1 MSDLENNAQEKGT
14 KKRPYNLR
22 EKKEKDAAYRSLI
35 RRELADELYDKILN
49 IVVVQ
54 KKYRDA
60 DYSAKDLAKELQTNT
75 RYLSAVVN
83 SRFGMNYSCLLNE
96 YRVKEAQHLLTDKRY
111 ADKNVEE
118 ISTMVGFANRQSF
131 YAAFYKNVGETPNGY
146 RKRHAEKEAKKN
158 QSIYS
163 RHMKKQ
169 LISMVT
175 ALSLLTA
182 CGGNPKT
189 TAEAEKFDYTVE
201 QFADLQILRYR
212 VPGFED
218 LSLKQKELVYYL
230 TEAALQG
237 RDILFDQNGKYN
249 LTIRRMLEAVYTG
262 YKGDKNTPDFK
273 AMEVYLKRV
282 WFSNGIHHHYG
293 SEKFVPGFTPEFF
306 RQAVQSVDAAT
317 LPLAEGQTVE
327 QLCEEVFPVIF
338 DPTVMPKRVNQA
350 AGEDLVLTSACNY
363 YDGVTQQEAE
373 DFYNA
378 LKNPQDETPVS
389 YGLNSRLVK
398 EDGKIQEKVWK
409 VGGLYGQALEKIVYW
424 LKKAEGVAETP
435 EQKAVIAKLMEFYET
450 GDLKTF
456 DEYAILWVK
465 DLNSRIDFVN
475 GFTESYGDPLGM
487 KASWESLVNFKDL
500 EATQRT
506 ELISGNA
513 QWFEDHSPVDGQ
525 FKKEKVKGVSAKV
538 ITAAILA
545 GDLYPATAIGINL
558 PNANWIRSHHGS
570 KSVTIGNITDAYNK
584 AAHGN
589 GFNEEF
595 VYSDAELQLIDK
607 YADVTDELHTDLHE
621 CLGHGSGKLLPGV
634 DPDALKAYGSTI
646 EEARADLFGL
656 YYVADPKLVELG
668 LTPSA
673 DAYKA
678 QYYTYL
684 MNGLMTQLVRIE
696 PGNNVE
702 EAHMRNRQ
710 LIARWVYE
718 KGAAEKVVEL
728 VKKDGKTYVVI
739 NDYEKVRDLFG
750 RLLAE
755 IQRIK
760 STGDYA
766 GAHDLVEAYAVK
778 VDPALHAE
786 VLERYKKLNLAPYKG
801 FVNPKY
807 EVVTDA
813 DGTITDV
820 TVTYDEGYAEQMLR
834 YSKDYSTLS
843 SVNK

>member
-1 MSDLENNAQEKGT
+1 
-14 KKRPYNLR
+14 
-22 EKKEKDAAYRSLI
+22 
-35 RRELADELYDKILN
+35 
-49 IVVVQ
+49 
-54 KKYRDA
+54 
-60 DYSAKDLAKELQTNT
+60 
-75 RYLSAVVN
+75 
-83 SRFGMNYSCLLNE
+83 
-96 YRVKEAQHLLTDKRY
+96 
-111 ADKNVEE
+111 
-118 ISTMVGFANRQSF
+118 
-131 YAAFYKNVGETPNGY
+131 
-146 RKRHAEKEAKKN
+146 
-158 QSIYS
+158 
-163 RHMKKQ
+163 MKKQ

-189 TAEAEKFDYTVE
+189 TAEAEKIDYTVE

-327 QLCEEVFPVIF
+327 QLCEEVFSVIF

-834 YSKDYSTLS
+834 YSKDYSTLP

>member
-1 MSDLENNAQEKGT
+1 
-14 KKRPYNLR
+14 
-22 EKKEKDAAYRSLI
+22 
-35 RRELADELYDKILN
+35 
-49 IVVVQ
+49 
-54 KKYRDA
+54 
-60 DYSAKDLAKELQTNT
+60 
-75 RYLSAVVN
+75 
-83 SRFGMNYSCLLNE
+83 
-96 YRVKEAQHLLTDKRY
+96 
-111 ADKNVEE
+111 
-118 ISTMVGFANRQSF
+118 
-131 YAAFYKNVGETPNGY
+131 
-146 RKRHAEKEAKKN
+146 
-158 QSIYS
+158 
-163 RHMKKQ
+163 
-169 LISMVT
+169 MVT

-306 RQAVQSVDAAT
+306 RQAVQREGAAT

-338 DPTVMPKRVNQA
+338 NPTVMPKRVNQA

-656 YYVADPKLVELG
+656 YYVADPKLVALG

>member
-1 MSDLENNAQEKGT
+1 
-14 KKRPYNLR
+14 
-22 EKKEKDAAYRSLI
+22 
-35 RRELADELYDKILN
+35 
-49 IVVVQ
+49 
-54 KKYRDA
+54 
-60 DYSAKDLAKELQTNT
+60 
-75 RYLSAVVN
+75 
-83 SRFGMNYSCLLNE
+83 
-96 YRVKEAQHLLTDKRY
+96 
-111 ADKNVEE
+111 
-118 ISTMVGFANRQSF
+118 
-131 YAAFYKNVGETPNGY
+131 
-146 RKRHAEKEAKKN
+146 
-158 QSIYS
+158 
-163 RHMKKQ
+163 MKKQ
-169 LISMVT
+169 LI
-175 ALSLLTA
+175 ACAAFALLTA
-182 CGGNPKT
+182 CSGSKTT
-189 TAEAEKFDYTVE
+189 TAEADKFDYTVE

-212 VPGFED
+212 VPGFEN
-218 LSLKQKELVYYL
+218 LSLQQKELVYYL

-249 LTIRRMLEAVYTG
+249 LRIRRTLEAVYTG

-293 SEKFVPGFTPEFF
+293 SEKFVPGFAPEFF
-306 RQAVQSVDAAT
+306 KEAMLSVDAST
-317 LPLAEGQTVE
+317 LPLAEGQTAE
-327 QLCEEVFPVIF
+327 QLCDELSPVIF
-338 DPTVMPKRVNQA
+338 DPAVMPKRVNQA

-363 YDGVTQQEAE
+363 YDGVTQKEAE

-378 LKNPQDETPVS
+378 MKDPKDETPIS

-398 EDGKIQEKVWK
+398 ENGKIQEKIWK
-409 VGGLYGQALEKIVYW
+409 VGGLYGQAIDKIVYW
-424 LKKAEGVAETP
+424 LKKAEGVAENP
-435 EQKAVIAKLMEFYET
+435 EQKAVIAELIKFYET

-465 DLNSRIDFVN
+465 DLNSLVDFVN

-487 KASWESLVNFKDL
+487 KASWESLVNFKDM
-500 EATQRT
+500 EATHRT
-506 ELISGNA
+506 EIISGNA
-513 QWFEDHSPVDGQ
+513 QWFEDHSPVDKQ
-525 FKKEKVKGVSAKV
+525 FKKDEVKGVSAKV

-558 PNANWIRSHHGS
+558 PNSNWIRSHHGS

-607 YADVTDELHTDLHE
+607 YADLTGELHTDLHE

-668 LTPSA
+668 LTPNE

-678 QYYTYL
+678 EYYTYL

-710 LIARWVYE
+710 LIARWVFE
-718 KGAAEKVVEL
+718 KGAADKVVEL
-728 VKKDGKTYVVI
+728 VKKDGKTYVVV
-739 NDYEKVRDLFG
+739 NDYEKLRELFG
-750 RLLAE
+750 ELLSE

-760 STGDYA
+760 STGDYQ
-766 GAHDLVEAYAVK
+766 GAHDLVENYAVK

-807 EVVTDA
+807 EAVVDA
-813 DGTITDV
+813 AGKITDV
-820 TVTYDEGYAEQMLR
+820 KVTYDEGYAEQMLR
-834 YSKDYSTLS
+834 YSKDYSNLPS
-843 SVNK
+843 INN

>member
-1 MSDLENNAQEKGT
+1 
-14 KKRPYNLR
+14 
-22 EKKEKDAAYRSLI
+22 
-35 RRELADELYDKILN
+35 
-49 IVVVQ
+49 
-54 KKYRDA
+54 
-60 DYSAKDLAKELQTNT
+60 
-75 RYLSAVVN
+75 
-83 SRFGMNYSCLLNE
+83 
-96 YRVKEAQHLLTDKRY
+96 
-111 ADKNVEE
+111 
-118 ISTMVGFANRQSF
+118 MVA
-131 YAAFYKNVGETPNGY
+131 
-146 RKRHAEKEAKKN
+146 
-158 QSIYS
+158 
-163 RHMKKQ
+163 
-169 LISMVT
+169 

-182 CGGNPKT
+182 CGGVPKNS
-189 TAEAEKFDYTVE
+189 AEADKFDYTVE

-212 VPGFED
+212 VPGFEN
-218 LSLKQKELVYYL
+218 LSLQQKELVYYL

-249 LTIRRMLEAVYTG
+249 LRIRRTLEAVYTG

-293 SEKFVPGFTPEFF
+293 SEKFVPGFAPEFF
-306 RQAVQSVDAAT
+306 KEAVLSVDAST

-327 QLCEEVFPVIF
+327 QLCDELSPVIF
-338 DPTVMPKRVNQA
+338 DPAVMPKRVNQA

-363 YDGVTQQEAE
+363 YDGVTQKEAE

-378 LKNPQDETPVS
+378 MKDPKDETPVS

-398 EDGKIQEKVWK
+398 ENGKIQEKVWK
-409 VGGLYGQALEKIVYW
+409 VGGLYGQAIDKIVYW
-424 LKKAEGVAETP
+424 LKKAEGVAENP
-435 EQKAVIAKLMEFYET
+435 EQKAVIAELIKFYET

-465 DLNSRIDFVN
+465 DLNSLVDFVN

-487 KASWESLVNFKDL
+487 KASWESLVNFKDM
-500 EATQRT
+500 EATHRT
-506 ELISGNA
+506 EIISGNA
-513 QWFEDHSPVDGQ
+513 QWFEDHSPVDKQ
-525 FKKEKVKGVSAKV
+525 FKKDEVKGVSAKV

-558 PNANWIRSHHGS
+558 PNSNWIRSHHGS

-607 YADVTDELHTDLHE
+607 YADLTGELHTDLHE

-668 LTPSA
+668 LTPNE

-678 QYYTYL
+678 EYYTYL

-710 LIARWVYE
+710 LIARWVFE
-718 KGAAEKVVEL
+718 KGAADKVVEL
-728 VKKDGKTYVVI
+728 VKKDGKTYVVV
-739 NDYEKVRDLFG
+739 NDYEKLRALFG
-750 RLLAE
+750 ELLSE

-760 STGDYA
+760 STGDYQS
-766 GAHDLVEAYAVK
+766 AHDLVENYAVK

-807 EVVTDA
+807 EAVVDA
-813 DGTITDV
+813 AGKITDV
-820 TVTYDEGYAEQMLR
+820 KVTYDEGYAEQMLR
-834 YSKDYSTLS
+834 YSKDYSNLPS
-843 SVNK
+843 INN

>member
-1 MSDLENNAQEKGT
+1 
-14 KKRPYNLR
+14 
-22 EKKEKDAAYRSLI
+22 
-35 RRELADELYDKILN
+35 
-49 IVVVQ
+49 
-54 KKYRDA
+54 
-60 DYSAKDLAKELQTNT
+60 
-75 RYLSAVVN
+75 
-83 SRFGMNYSCLLNE
+83 
-96 YRVKEAQHLLTDKRY
+96 
-111 ADKNVEE
+111 
-118 ISTMVGFANRQSF
+118 
-131 YAAFYKNVGETPNGY
+131 
-146 RKRHAEKEAKKN
+146 
-158 QSIYS
+158 
-163 RHMKKQ
+163 
-169 LISMVT
+169 MVT

-389 YGLNSRLVK
+389 YGLNSSLVK

-834 YSKDYSTLS
+834 YSKDYSTLP

>member
-1 MSDLENNAQEKGT
+1 
-14 KKRPYNLR
+14 
-22 EKKEKDAAYRSLI
+22 
-35 RRELADELYDKILN
+35 
-49 IVVVQ
+49 
-54 KKYRDA
+54 
-60 DYSAKDLAKELQTNT
+60 
-75 RYLSAVVN
+75 
-83 SRFGMNYSCLLNE
+83 
-96 YRVKEAQHLLTDKRY
+96 
-111 ADKNVEE
+111 
-118 ISTMVGFANRQSF
+118 
-131 YAAFYKNVGETPNGY
+131 
-146 RKRHAEKEAKKN
+146 
-158 QSIYS
+158 
-163 RHMKKQ
+163 MKKQ
-169 LISMVT
+169 LI
-175 ALSLLTA
+175 ACAAFALLTA
-182 CGGNPKT
+182 CSGSKTT
-189 TAEAEKFDYTVE
+189 TAEADKFDYTVE

-212 VPGFED
+212 VPGFEN
-218 LSLKQKELVYYL
+218 LSLQQKELVYYL

-249 LTIRRMLEAVYTG
+249 LRIRRTLEAVYTG

-293 SEKFVPGFTPEFF
+293 SEKFVPGFAPEFF
-306 RQAVQSVDAAT
+306 KEAVLSVDAST
-317 LPLAEGQTVE
+317 LPLAEGQTAE
-327 QLCEEVFPVIF
+327 QLCDELSPVIF

-363 YDGVTQQEAE
+363 YDGVTQKEAE

-378 LKNPQDETPVS
+378 MKDPKDETPVS

-398 EDGKIQEKVWK
+398 ENGKIQEKVWK
-409 VGGLYGQALEKIVYW
+409 VGGLYGQAIDKIVYW
-424 LKKAEGVAETP
+424 LKKAEGVAENP
-435 EQKAVIAKLMEFYET
+435 EQKAVISELIKFYET

-465 DLNSRIDFVN
+465 DLNSLVDFVN

-487 KASWESLVNFKDL
+487 KASWESLVNFKDM
-500 EATQRT
+500 EATHRT
-506 ELISGNA
+506 EIISGNA
-513 QWFEDHSPVDGQ
+513 QWFEDHSPVDKQ
-525 FKKEKVKGVSAKV
+525 FKKDEVKGVSAKV

-558 PNANWIRSHHGS
+558 PNSNWIRSHHGS

-607 YADVTDELHTDLHE
+607 YADLTGELHTDLHE

-668 LTPSA
+668 LTPNE

-678 QYYTYL
+678 EYYTYL

-710 LIARWVYE
+710 LIARWVFE
-718 KGAAEKVVEL
+718 KGAADKVVEL
-728 VKKDGKTYVVI
+728 VKKDGKTYVVV
-739 NDYEKVRDLFG
+739 NDYEKLRELFG
-750 RLLAE
+750 ELLSE

-760 STGDYA
+760 STGDYQS
-766 GAHDLVEAYAVK
+766 AHDLVENYAVK

-807 EVVTDA
+807 EAVVDA
-813 DGTITDV
+813 AGKITDV
-820 TVTYDEGYAEQMLR
+820 KVTYDEGYAEQMLR
-834 YSKDYSTLS
+834 YSKDYSNLPS
-843 SVNK
+843 INN

>member
-1 MSDLENNAQEKGT
+1 
-14 KKRPYNLR
+14 
-22 EKKEKDAAYRSLI
+22 
-35 RRELADELYDKILN
+35 
-49 IVVVQ
+49 
-54 KKYRDA
+54 
-60 DYSAKDLAKELQTNT
+60 
-75 RYLSAVVN
+75 
-83 SRFGMNYSCLLNE
+83 
-96 YRVKEAQHLLTDKRY
+96 
-111 ADKNVEE
+111 
-118 ISTMVGFANRQSF
+118 
-131 YAAFYKNVGETPNGY
+131 
-146 RKRHAEKEAKKN
+146 
-158 QSIYS
+158 
-163 RHMKKQ
+163 MKKQ
-169 LISMVT
+169 LI
-175 ALSLLTA
+175 ACAAFALLTA
-182 CGGNPKT
+182 CSGSKTT
-189 TAEAEKFDYTVE
+189 TAEADKFDYTVE

-212 VPGFED
+212 VPGFEN
-218 LSLKQKELVYYL
+218 LSLQQKELVYYL

-249 LTIRRMLEAVYTG
+249 LRIRRTLEAVYTG

-293 SEKFVPGFTPEFF
+293 SEKFVPGFAPEFF
-306 RQAVQSVDAAT
+306 KEAVLSVDAST
-317 LPLAEGQTVE
+317 LPLAEGQTAE
-327 QLCEEVFPVIF
+327 QLCDELSPVIF

-363 YDGVTQQEAE
+363 YDGVTQKEAE

-378 LKNPQDETPVS
+378 MKDPKDETPVS

-398 EDGKIQEKVWK
+398 ENGKIQEKIWK
-409 VGGLYGQALEKIVYW
+409 VGGLYGQAIDKIVYW
-424 LKKAEGVAETP
+424 LKKAEGVAENP
-435 EQKAVIAKLMEFYET
+435 EQKAVIAELIKFYET

-465 DLNSRIDFVN
+465 DLNSLVDFVN

-487 KASWESLVNFKDL
+487 KASWESLVNFKDM
-500 EATQRT
+500 EATHRT
-506 ELISGNA
+506 EIISGNA
-513 QWFEDHSPVDGQ
+513 QWFEDHSPVDKL
-525 FKKEKVKGVSAKV
+525 FKKDEVKGVSAKV

-558 PNANWIRSHHGS
+558 PNSNWIRSHHGS

-595 VYSDAELQLIDK
+595 VYSDTELQLIDK
-607 YADVTDELHTDLHE
+607 YADLTGELHTDLHE

-668 LTPSA
+668 LTPNA

-678 QYYTYL
+678 EYYTYL

-696 PGNNVE
+696 PGNDVE

-710 LIARWVYE
+710 LIARWVFE
-718 KGAAEKVVEL
+718 KGAADKVVEL
-728 VKKDGKTYVVI
+728 VRRDGKTYVVV
-739 NDYEKVRDLFG
+739 NDYGKLRTLFG
-750 RLLAE
+750 ELLSE

-760 STGDYA
+760 STGDYQ
-766 GAHDLVEAYAVK
+766 GAHDLVENYAVK
-778 VDPALHAE
+778 VDPVLHAE

-807 EVVTDA
+807 EAVVDA
-813 DGTITDV
+813 AGKITDV
-820 TVTYDEGYAEQMLR
+820 KVTYDEGYAEQMLR
-834 YSKDYSTLS
+834 YSKDYSNLPS
-843 SVNK
+843 INN

>member
-1 MSDLENNAQEKGT
+1 
-14 KKRPYNLR
+14 
-22 EKKEKDAAYRSLI
+22 
-35 RRELADELYDKILN
+35 
-49 IVVVQ
+49 
-54 KKYRDA
+54 
-60 DYSAKDLAKELQTNT
+60 
-75 RYLSAVVN
+75 
-83 SRFGMNYSCLLNE
+83 
-96 YRVKEAQHLLTDKRY
+96 
-111 ADKNVEE
+111 
-118 ISTMVGFANRQSF
+118 
-131 YAAFYKNVGETPNGY
+131 
-146 RKRHAEKEAKKN
+146 
-158 QSIYS
+158 
-163 RHMKKQ
+163 
-169 LISMVT
+169 MVT

-435 EQKAVIAKLMEFYET
+435 EQKAVIAKLMKFYET

-834 YSKDYSTLS
+834 YSKDYSTLP

>member
-1 MSDLENNAQEKGT
+1 
-14 KKRPYNLR
+14 
-22 EKKEKDAAYRSLI
+22 
-35 RRELADELYDKILN
+35 
-49 IVVVQ
+49 
-54 KKYRDA
+54 
-60 DYSAKDLAKELQTNT
+60 
-75 RYLSAVVN
+75 
-83 SRFGMNYSCLLNE
+83 
-96 YRVKEAQHLLTDKRY
+96 
-111 ADKNVEE
+111 
-118 ISTMVGFANRQSF
+118 
-131 YAAFYKNVGETPNGY
+131 
-146 RKRHAEKEAKKN
+146 
-158 QSIYS
+158 
-163 RHMKKQ
+163 
-169 LISMVT
+169 MVT

-189 TAEAEKFDYTVE
+189 TAEAEKIDYTVE

-293 SEKFVPGFTPEFF
+293 SEKFVPRFTPEFF

-834 YSKDYSTLS
+834 YSKDYSTLP

>member
-1 MSDLENNAQEKGT
+1 
-14 KKRPYNLR
+14 
-22 EKKEKDAAYRSLI
+22 
-35 RRELADELYDKILN
+35 
-49 IVVVQ
+49 
-54 KKYRDA
+54 
-60 DYSAKDLAKELQTNT
+60 
-75 RYLSAVVN
+75 
-83 SRFGMNYSCLLNE
+83 
-96 YRVKEAQHLLTDKRY
+96 
-111 ADKNVEE
+111 
-118 ISTMVGFANRQSF
+118 
-131 YAAFYKNVGETPNGY
+131 
-146 RKRHAEKEAKKN
+146 
-158 QSIYS
+158 
-163 RHMKKQ
+163 MKKQ
-169 LISMVT
+169 LIVC
-175 ALSLLTA
+175 AAFALLTA
-182 CGGNPKT
+182 CSGSKTT
-189 TAEAEKFDYTVE
+189 TAEADKFDYTVE

-212 VPGFED
+212 VPGFEN
-218 LSLKQKELVYYL
+218 LSLQQKELVYYL

-249 LTIRRMLEAVYTG
+249 LRIRRTLEAVYTG

-293 SEKFVPGFTPEFF
+293 SEKFVPGFAPEFF
-306 RQAVQSVDAAT
+306 KEAVLSVDAST

-327 QLCEEVFPVIF
+327 QLCDELSPVIF
-338 DPTVMPKRVNQA
+338 DPAVMPKRVNQA

-363 YDGVTQQEAE
+363 YDGVTQKEAE

-378 LKNPQDETPVS
+378 MKDPKDETPVS

-398 EDGKIQEKVWK
+398 ENGKIQEKIWK
-409 VGGLYGQALEKIVYW
+409 VGGLYGQAIDKIVYW
-424 LKKAEGVAETP
+424 LKKAEGVAENP
-435 EQKAVIAKLMEFYET
+435 EQKAVIAELIKFYET

-465 DLNSRIDFVN
+465 DLNSLVDFVN

-487 KASWESLVNFKDL
+487 KASWESLVNFKDM
-500 EATQRT
+500 EATHRT
-506 ELISGNA
+506 EIISGNA
-513 QWFEDHSPVDGQ
+513 QWFEDHSPVDKQ
-525 FKKEKVKGVSAKV
+525 FKKDEVKGVSAKV

-558 PNANWIRSHHGS
+558 PNSNWIRSHHGS

-607 YADVTDELHTDLHE
+607 YADLTGELHTDLHE

-668 LTPSA
+668 LTPNA

-678 QYYTYL
+678 EYYTYL

-710 LIARWVYE
+710 LIARWVFE
-718 KGAAEKVVEL
+718 KGAADKVVEL
-728 VKKDGKTYVVI
+728 VKKDGKTYVVV
-739 NDYEKVRDLFG
+739 NDYEKLRELFG
-750 RLLAE
+750 ELLSE

-760 STGDYA
+760 STGDYQ
-766 GAHDLVEAYAVK
+766 GAHDLVENYAVK

-807 EVVTDA
+807 EAVVDA
-813 DGTITDV
+813 AGKITDV
-820 TVTYDEGYAEQMLR
+820 KVTYDEGYAEQMLR
-834 YSKDYSTLS
+834 YSKDYSNLPS
-843 SVNK
+843 INN

>member
-1 MSDLENNAQEKGT
+1 
-14 KKRPYNLR
+14 
-22 EKKEKDAAYRSLI
+22 
-35 RRELADELYDKILN
+35 
-49 IVVVQ
+49 
-54 KKYRDA
+54 
-60 DYSAKDLAKELQTNT
+60 
-75 RYLSAVVN
+75 
-83 SRFGMNYSCLLNE
+83 
-96 YRVKEAQHLLTDKRY
+96 
-111 ADKNVEE
+111 
-118 ISTMVGFANRQSF
+118 
-131 YAAFYKNVGETPNGY
+131 
-146 RKRHAEKEAKKN
+146 
-158 QSIYS
+158 
-163 RHMKKQ
+163 MKKQ
-169 LISMVT
+169 LI
-175 ALSLLTA
+175 ACAAFALLTA
-182 CGGNPKT
+182 CSGSKTT
-189 TAEAEKFDYTVE
+189 TAEADKFDYTVE

-212 VPGFED
+212 VPGFEN
-218 LSLKQKELVYYL
+218 LSLQQKELVYYL

-249 LTIRRMLEAVYTG
+249 LRIRRTLEAIYTG

-293 SEKFVPGFTPEFF
+293 SEKFVPGFAPEFF
-306 RQAVQSVDAAT
+306 KEAMLSVDAST
-317 LPLAEGQTVE
+317 LPLAEGQTAE
-327 QLCEEVFPVIF
+327 QLCDELSPVIF
-338 DPTVMPKRVNQA
+338 DPAVMPKRVNQA
-350 AGEDLVLTSACNY
+350 AGEDLVVTSACNY
-363 YDGVTQQEAE
+363 YDGVTQKEAE

-378 LKNPQDETPVS
+378 MKDPKDETPVS

-398 EDGKIQEKVWK
+398 ENGKIQEKIWK
-409 VGGLYGQALEKIVYW
+409 VGGLYGQAIDKIVYW
-424 LKKAEGVAETP
+424 LKKAEGVAENP
-435 EQKAVIAKLMEFYET
+435 EQKAVIAELIKFYET

-465 DLNSRIDFVN
+465 DLNSLVDFVN

-487 KASWESLVNFKDL
+487 KASWESLVNFKDM
-500 EATQRT
+500 EATHRT
-506 ELISGNA
+506 EIISGNA
-513 QWFEDHSPVDGQ
+513 QWFEDHSPVDKQ
-525 FKKEKVKGVSAKV
+525 FKKDEVKGVSAKV

-558 PNANWIRSHHGS
+558 PNSNWIRSHHGS

-584 AAHGN
+584 AAQGN

-607 YADVTDELHTDLHE
+607 YADLTGELHTDLHE

-668 LTPSA
+668 LTPNA

-678 QYYTYL
+678 EYYTYL

-710 LIARWVYE
+710 LIARWVFE
-718 KGAAEKVVEL
+718 KGAADKVVEL
-728 VKKDGKTYVVI
+728 VKKDGKTYVVV
-739 NDYEKVRDLFG
+739 NDYEKLRELFG
-750 RLLAE
+750 ELLSE

-760 STGDYA
+760 STGDYQ
-766 GAHDLVEAYAVK
+766 GAHDLVENYAVK

-807 EVVTDA
+807 EAVVDA
-813 DGTITDV
+813 AGKITDV
-820 TVTYDEGYAEQMLR
+820 KVTYDEGYAEQMLR
-834 YSKDYSTLS
+834 YSKDYSNLPS
-843 SVNK
+843 INN

>member
-1 MSDLENNAQEKGT
+1 
-14 KKRPYNLR
+14 
-22 EKKEKDAAYRSLI
+22 
-35 RRELADELYDKILN
+35 
-49 IVVVQ
+49 
-54 KKYRDA
+54 
-60 DYSAKDLAKELQTNT
+60 
-75 RYLSAVVN
+75 
-83 SRFGMNYSCLLNE
+83 
-96 YRVKEAQHLLTDKRY
+96 
-111 ADKNVEE
+111 
-118 ISTMVGFANRQSF
+118 
-131 YAAFYKNVGETPNGY
+131 
-146 RKRHAEKEAKKN
+146 
-158 QSIYS
+158 
-163 RHMKKQ
+163 
-169 LISMVT
+169 MVT

-189 TAEAEKFDYTVE
+189 TAEAEKIDYTVE

-646 EEARADLFGL
+646 EEVRADLFGL

-834 YSKDYSTLS
+834 YSKDYSTLP

>member
-1 MSDLENNAQEKGT
+1 
-14 KKRPYNLR
+14 
-22 EKKEKDAAYRSLI
+22 
-35 RRELADELYDKILN
+35 
-49 IVVVQ
+49 
-54 KKYRDA
+54 
-60 DYSAKDLAKELQTNT
+60 
-75 RYLSAVVN
+75 
-83 SRFGMNYSCLLNE
+83 
-96 YRVKEAQHLLTDKRY
+96 
-111 ADKNVEE
+111 
-118 ISTMVGFANRQSF
+118 
-131 YAAFYKNVGETPNGY
+131 
-146 RKRHAEKEAKKN
+146 
-158 QSIYS
+158 
-163 RHMKKQ
+163 
-169 LISMVT
+169 MVT

-189 TAEAEKFDYTVE
+189 TAEAEKIDYTVE

-338 DPTVMPKRVNQA
+338 DPTVMPKRGNQA

-634 DPDALKAYGSTI
+634 DPDVLKAYGSTI

-834 YSKDYSTLS
+834 YSKDYSTLP

>member
-1 MSDLENNAQEKGT
+1 
-14 KKRPYNLR
+14 
-22 EKKEKDAAYRSLI
+22 
-35 RRELADELYDKILN
+35 
-49 IVVVQ
+49 
-54 KKYRDA
+54 
-60 DYSAKDLAKELQTNT
+60 
-75 RYLSAVVN
+75 
-83 SRFGMNYSCLLNE
+83 
-96 YRVKEAQHLLTDKRY
+96 
-111 ADKNVEE
+111 
-118 ISTMVGFANRQSF
+118 
-131 YAAFYKNVGETPNGY
+131 
-146 RKRHAEKEAKKN
+146 
-158 QSIYS
+158 
-163 RHMKKQ
+163 MKKQ
-169 LISMVT
+169 LI
-175 ALSLLTA
+175 ACAAFALLTA
-182 CGGNPKT
+182 CSGSKTT
-189 TAEAEKFDYTVE
+189 TAEADKFDYTVE

-212 VPGFED
+212 VPGFEN
-218 LSLKQKELVYYL
+218 LSLQQKELVYYL

-249 LTIRRMLEAVYTG
+249 LRIRRTLEAVYTG

-293 SEKFVPGFTPEFF
+293 SEKFVPGFAPEFF
-306 RQAVQSVDAAT
+306 KEAVLSVDTST
-317 LPLAEGQTVE
+317 LPLAEGQTAE
-327 QLCEEVFPVIF
+327 QLCDELFPVIF
-338 DPTVMPKRVNQA
+338 DPAVMPKRVNQA
-350 AGEDLVLTSACNY
+350 AREDLVLTSACNY
-363 YDGVTQQEAE
+363 YDGVTQKEAE

-378 LKNPQDETPVS
+378 MKDPKDETPVS

-398 EDGKIQEKVWK
+398 ENGKIQEKIWK
-409 VGGLYGQALEKIVYW
+409 VGGLYGQAIDKIVYW
-424 LKKAEGVAETP
+424 LKKAEGVAENP
-435 EQKAVIAKLMEFYET
+435 EQKAVISELIKFYET

-465 DLNSRIDFVN
+465 DLNSLVDFVN

-487 KASWESLVNFKDL
+487 KASWESLVNFKDM
-500 EATQRT
+500 EATHRT
-506 ELISGNA
+506 EIISGNA
-513 QWFEDHSPVDGQ
+513 QWFEDHSPVDKQ
-525 FKKEKVKGVSAKV
+525 FKKDEVKGVSAKV

-558 PNANWIRSHHGS
+558 PNSNWIRSHHGS

-607 YADVTDELHTDLHE
+607 YADLTGELHTDLHE

-668 LTPSA
+668 LTPNE

-678 QYYTYL
+678 EYYTYL

-710 LIARWVYE
+710 LIARWVFE
-718 KGAAEKVVEL
+718 KGAADKVVEL
-728 VKKDGKTYVVI
+728 VKKDGKTYVVV
-739 NDYEKVRDLFG
+739 NDYEKLRELFG
-750 RLLAE
+750 ELLSE

-760 STGDYA
+760 STGDYQS
-766 GAHDLVEAYAVK
+766 AHDLVESYAVK

-807 EVVTDA
+807 EAVVDA
-813 DGTITDV
+813 AGKITDV
-820 TVTYDEGYAEQMLR
+820 KVTYDEGYAEQMLR
-834 YSKDYSTLS
+834 YSKDYSNLPS
-843 SVNK
+843 INN

>member
-1 MSDLENNAQEKGT
+1 
-14 KKRPYNLR
+14 
-22 EKKEKDAAYRSLI
+22 
-35 RRELADELYDKILN
+35 
-49 IVVVQ
+49 
-54 KKYRDA
+54 
-60 DYSAKDLAKELQTNT
+60 
-75 RYLSAVVN
+75 
-83 SRFGMNYSCLLNE
+83 
-96 YRVKEAQHLLTDKRY
+96 
-111 ADKNVEE
+111 
-118 ISTMVGFANRQSF
+118 
-131 YAAFYKNVGETPNGY
+131 
-146 RKRHAEKEAKKN
+146 
-158 QSIYS
+158 
-163 RHMKKQ
+163 MKKQ
-169 LISMVT
+169 LI
-175 ALSLLTA
+175 ACAAFALLTA
-182 CGGNPKT
+182 CSGSKTT
-189 TAEAEKFDYTVE
+189 TAEADKFDYTVE

-212 VPGFED
+212 VPGFEN
-218 LSLKQKELVYYL
+218 LSLQQKELVYYL

-249 LTIRRMLEAVYTG
+249 LRIRRTLEAIYTG

-293 SEKFVPGFTPEFF
+293 SEKFVPGFAPEFF
-306 RQAVQSVDAAT
+306 KEAMLSVDAST
-317 LPLAEGQTVE
+317 LPLAEGQTAE
-327 QLCEEVFPVIF
+327 QLCDELSPVIF
-338 DPTVMPKRVNQA
+338 DPAVMPKRVNQA
-350 AGEDLVLTSACNY
+350 AGEDLVVTSACNY
-363 YDGVTQQEAE
+363 YDGVTQKEAE

-378 LKNPQDETPVS
+378 MKDPKDETPVS

-398 EDGKIQEKVWK
+398 ENGKIQEKIWK
-409 VGGLYGQALEKIVYW
+409 VGGLYGQAIDKIVYW
-424 LKKAEGVAETP
+424 LKKAEGVAENP
-435 EQKAVIAKLMEFYET
+435 EQKAVIAELIKFYET

-465 DLNSRIDFVN
+465 DLNSLVDFVN

-487 KASWESLVNFKDL
+487 KASWESLVNFKDM
-500 EATQRT
+500 EATHRT
-506 ELISGNA
+506 EIISGNA
-513 QWFEDHSPVDGQ
+513 QWFEDHSPVDKQ
-525 FKKEKVKGVSAKV
+525 FKKDEVKGVSAKV

-558 PNANWIRSHHGS
+558 PNSNWIRSHHGS

-607 YADVTDELHTDLHE
+607 YADLTGELHTDLHE

-668 LTPSA
+668 LTPNA

-678 QYYTYL
+678 EYYTYL

-710 LIARWVYE
+710 LIARWVFE
-718 KGAAEKVVEL
+718 KGAADKVVEL
-728 VKKDGKTYVVI
+728 VKKDGKTYVVV
-739 NDYEKVRDLFG
+739 NDYEKLRELFG
-750 RLLAE
+750 ELLSE

-760 STGDYA
+760 STGDYQS
-766 GAHDLVEAYAVK
+766 AHDLVENYAVK

-807 EVVTDA
+807 EAVVDA
-813 DGTITDV
+813 AGKITDV
-820 TVTYDEGYAEQMLR
+820 KVTYDEGYAEQMLR
-834 YSKDYSTLS
+834 YSKDYSNLPS
-843 SVNK
+843 INN